1 VQEDERLA
9 FTDDL
14 VAELDSIDPGDTGGI
29 RRHRHIAL
37 AAAGA
42 VVDDRRSGLTGT
54 DGLDGR

>member
-14 VAELDSIDPGDTGGI
+14 VAELDPVDPGDTGGI
-29 RRHRHIAL
+29 RRHRHIA
-37 AAAGA
+37 AAGA
-42 VVDDRRSGLTGT
+42 VVDDRCSGLTGT